1 MEERL
6 HTIGE
11 VATLTGVPVK
21 TIRYYSDIGLLPP
34 AEVSSSRYRLYSAT
48 EIWRLELIWTLRHLD
63 FGIEDVRG
71 ILSGKVTAVM
81 AIAWQ
86 REALAARVRHLERI
100 GAILERAEAV
110 AGQEGRSLEHLH
122 DVGEALAVEAEERS
136 RFLAEK
142 LRAAI
147 VGEEAS
153 EDWREEFLRSV
164 SFRMPEELS
173 PEQAAAW
180 VELVTLVKDP
190 DFVAEH
196 RQHTAHFWEALRER
210 GVELAWWHEQ
220 MTDIGDR
227 ARAAVGIGAAPESG
241 EVQEIVEDWVA
252 LFARAMEESPTPE
265 FARRF
270 AEMVP
275 GWVENVGGQSR
286 RFWELLARLDVEDL
300 ISSQERVNELLIAGL
315 RWRVAREAPEEP

>member
-1 MEERL
+1 LEGRL

-11 VATLTGVPVK
+11 VAALTGVPVK

-34 AEVSSSRYRLYSAT
+34 AEVSDSRYRLYAA
-48 EIWRLELIWTLRHLD
+48 EEVWRLELIRTLRHLD
-63 FGIEDVRG
+63 FGIEDIRKVLTGR
-71 ILSGKVTAVM
+71 LSAAT

-86 REALAARVRHLERI
+86 REALATRVLHLERI
-100 GAILERAEAV
+100 GAILERAEES
-110 AGQEGRSLEHLH
+110 AGEEVRSLEHLH
-122 DVGEALAVEAEERS
+122 DIGEALAVEAEERS

-147 VGEEAS
+147 VGQDAP
-153 EDWREEFLRSV
+153 EDWGEEFLRSV

-190 DFVAEH
+190 DFVVEH
-196 RQHTAHFWEALRER
+196 RQHTAHFWGALRER
-210 GVELAWWHEQ
+210 GIEPGWWHEQ
-220 MTDIGDR
+220 MTQIGNR
-227 ARAAVGIGAAPESG
+227 ARAAVASGAAPESG
-241 EVQEIVEDWVA
+241 EVQEIVDDWVA
-252 LFARAMEESPTPE
+252 LFARAMEESPTPG

-275 GWVENVGGQSR
+275 RWIESVGGKSR
-286 RFWELLARLDVEDL
+286 RFWELLAILDAEDL

-315 RWRVAREAPEEP
+315 RWRVAQEAP

>member
-1 MEERL
+1 MEGRL

-11 VATLTGVPVK
+11 VAQLTGVPVK

-34 AEVSSSRYRLYSAT
+34 AEVSDSRYRLYAAE
-48 EIWRLELIWTLRHLD
+48 EIWRLELIRTLRRLD
-63 FGIEDVRG
+63 FGIEDVRKVLAG
-71 ILSGKVTAVM
+71 KLSAATAIV
-81 AIAWQ
+81 WQ

-100 GAILERAEAV
+100 GAILEQAA
-110 AGQEGRSLEHLH
+110 AGEEGRSLEHLH
-122 DVGEALAVEAEERS
+122 DIGEALAVEAEERS

-147 VGEEAS
+147 VGEEAP
-153 EDWREEFLRSV
+153 EDWREEFLRNVSV
-164 SFRMPEELS
+164 RMPEELS

-190 DFVAEH
+190 DFAAEH
-196 RQHTAHFWEALRER
+196 RQHTAHFWEALRGR
-210 GVELAWWHEQ
+210 GIELAWWHEQ
-220 MTDIGDR
+220 MTEIGNR
-227 ARAAVGIGAAPESG
+227 ARAAVGTDAAPESG
-241 EVQEIVEDWVA
+241 EVQEIVDDWVA

-270 AEMVP
+270 AKMVP
-275 GWVENVGGQSR
+275 GWIESVGDKSW
-286 RFWELLARLDVEDL
+286 RFWELLATLDAEDL

-315 RWRVAREAPEEP
+315 RWRVAREAPEGP

>member
-1 MEERL
+1 MEGRL

-11 VATLTGVPVK
+11 VAGLTGVPVK

-34 AEVSSSRYRLYSAT
+34 AEVSDSRYRLYAAE
-48 EIWRLELIWTLRHLD
+48 EIWRLELIRTLRRLD

-71 ILSGKVTAVM
+71 VLSGKVTAAT
-81 AIAWQ
+81 AIALQ
-86 REALAARVRHLERI
+86 REALASRVRHLERV
-100 GAILERAEAV
+100 GAILEQAEAN
-110 AGQEGRSLEHLH
+110 AEDPERSLEHLH
-122 DVGEALAVEAEERS
+122 DIGEALAVEAEERS

-147 VGEEAS
+147 VGEEAT

-173 PEQAAAW
+173 PEQVAAW

-196 RQHTAHFWEALRER
+196 RQHTAHFWESLR
-210 GVELAWWHEQ
+210 GHGIELAWWHEQ
-220 MTDIGDR
+220 MTEIGNR
-227 ARAAVGIGAAPESG
+227 ARAAVASRAAPESS
-241 EVQEIVEDWVA
+241 EVQEIVDDWVA
-252 LFARAMEESPTPE
+252 LFAKAMEESPTPE
-265 FARRF
+265 FERRF

-275 GWVENVGGQSR
+275 GWIGNVGGKSW
-286 RFWELLARLDVEDL
+286 RFWELLGRLDVDDF

-315 RWRVAREAPEEP
+315 RWRVGQEAPEGP